1 MFIGMFYFK
10 KGEEKKRIT
19 CCFSVVKIMPG
30 DEGLVSWEEVGM
42 TEDT

>member
-1 MFIGMFYFK
+1 MFVGMFYFK
-10 KGEEKKRIT
+10 KGEEKKNHLLFFCREDHAR
-19 CCFSVVKIMPG
+19 